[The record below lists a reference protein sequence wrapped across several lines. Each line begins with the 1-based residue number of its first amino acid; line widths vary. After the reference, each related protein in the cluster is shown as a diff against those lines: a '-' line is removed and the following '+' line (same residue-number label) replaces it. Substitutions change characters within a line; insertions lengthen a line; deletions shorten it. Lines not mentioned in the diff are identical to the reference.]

1 MKLCNWTAEGK
12 IVTKPEVKFKGK
24 KSHAIVRLEV
34 DGGEIVAFA
43 HDEYVIKELSRL
55 QPQTEVRLNG
65 IIEPRKPIL
74 ASNKPF
80 FLNVVYI
87 EHL

>member
-1 MKLCNWTAEGK
+1 MKICKWTAEGK
-12 IVTKPEVKFKGK
+12 ILIKPEVKFKGQQ
-24 KSHAIVRLEV
+24 SHAKVRLEV

-43 HDEYVIKELSRL
+43 HDESVIKELSRL
-55 QPQTEVRLNG
+55 QPQAEIRLNG
-65 IIEPRKPIL
+65 VIEPRDPKL
-74 ASNKPF
+74 ASKMPY

>member
-1 MKLCNWTAEGK
+1 MKICKWTAEGK
-12 IVTKPEVKFKGK
+12 ILIKPEVKFKGQQ
-24 KSHAIVRLEV
+24 SHLKVRLEV

-43 HDEYVIKELSRL
+43 HDESVIKELSRL
-55 QPQTEVRLNG
+55 QPQAEIRLNG
-65 IIEPRKPIL
+65 VIEPRDPKL
-74 ASNKPF
+74 ASKMPY

>member
-1 MKLCNWTAEGK
+1 MKLCKWTAEGK
-12 IVTKPEVKFKGK
+12 ILIKPEVKFKGK
-24 KSHAIVRLEV
+24 QSHAKVRLEV

-43 HDEYVIKELSRL
+43 HEESVIKELGRL
-55 QPQTEVRLNG
+55 QPQAEIRLTG
-65 IIEPRKPIL
+65 IIEPRDPKL
-74 ASNKPF
+74 ASNKPY

>member
-1 MKLCNWTAEGK
+1 MKLCNWKAEGN
-12 IVTKPEVKFKGK
+12 ILIKPEVKFKGK
-24 KSHAIVRLEV
+24 RSYAIVRLEV

-43 HDEYVIKELSRL
+43 HDECVIKELSRL

-65 IIEPRKPIL
+65 VIEPRDPKL

>member
-1 MKLCNWTAEGK
+1 MKLCNWKAEGN
-12 IVTKPEVKFKGK
+12 ILIKPEVKFKGK
-24 KSHAIVRLEV
+24 RSHAIVRLEV

-43 HDEYVIKELSRL
+43 HDESVIKELSRL
-55 QPQTEVRLNG
+55 QPQMKIRLNG
-65 IIEPRKPIL
+65 IIEPRDSKL
-74 ASNKPF
+74 ASKMPY

>member
-1 MKLCNWTAEGK
+1 MKLCKWTAEGN
-12 IVTKPEVKFKGK
+12 ILIRPEVKFKGK
-24 KSHAIVRLEV
+24 RSYAIVRLEV

-43 HDEYVIKELSRL
+43 HDESVVKELSRL

-65 IIEPRKPIL
+65 VIEPRDPKL

-80 FLNVVYI
+80 FLNVLYI

>member
-1 MKLCNWTAEGK
+1 MKLCIWKAEGK
-12 IVTKPEVKFKGK
+12 ILKKPEVKFKGK
-24 KSHAIVRLEV
+24 RSHSIVRLEV
-34 DGGEIVAFA
+34 EGGEIVAFA
-43 HDEYVIKELSRL
+43 HDESVIKELSRL

-65 IIEPRKPIL
+65 VIEPRDPKL

-80 FLNVVYI
+80 FLNVLYI

>member
-1 MKLCNWTAEGK
+1 MKLCNWKAEGK

-24 KSHAIVRLEV
+24 KSHGIVRLEV

-43 HDEYVIKELSRL
+43 HDESVIKELSRL
-55 QPQTEVRLNG
+55 QPHTEVRLNG
-65 IIEPRKPIL
+65 IIEPRNPIL

-80 FLNVVYI
+80 FLNVLYVEY
-87 EHL
+87 L

>member
-1 MKLCNWTAEGK
+1 MKMCKWQAEGN
-12 IVTKPEVKFKGK
+12 ILIRPEVKFKGK
-24 KSHAIVRLEV
+24 RSYAIVRLEV

-43 HDEYVIKELSRL
+43 HDESVIKELGGL
-55 QPQTEVRLNG
+55 QPQAEIRLNG
-65 IIEPRKPIL
+65 IIEPRDPKL

-80 FLNVVYI
+80 FLNVDYI

>member
-1 MKLCNWTAEGK
+1 MKICKWTAEGK
-12 IVTKPEVKFKGK
+12 ILIKPEVKFKGK
-24 KSHAIVRLEV
+24 QSHAKVRLEV

-55 QPQTEVRLNG
+55 QPQSEIRLNG
-65 IIEPRKPIL
+65 IIEPRDSKL
-74 ASNKPF
+74 ASKMPY

>member
-1 MKLCNWTAEGK
+1 MKSCNWKAEGN
-12 IVTKPEVKFKGK
+12 VLTKPEVKFKGK
-24 KSHAIVRLEV
+24 RSHAIVRLEV

-43 HDEYVIKELSRL
+43 HDESVIKELSRL
-55 QPQTEVRLNG
+55 QPQAKIRLNG
-65 IIEPRKPIL
+65 IIKPRDSKL
-74 ASNKPF
+74 ASKMPY